1 MHRSLGFPD
10 SSAGKESSCNEGELG
25 SIPGL
30 GSFPGEENGYSLPYS
45 GLENSMDRGAWQATI
60 RGVAKSQKQLREFH
74 FTSYSSVQF
83 SRSVVSNSL

>member
-1 MHRSLGFPD
+1 MVKNLPANTGD
-10 SSAGKESSCNEGELG
+10 TGDEG
-25 SIPGL
+25 SIPGSGRSPEGGDDNL
-30 GSFPGEENGYSLPYS
+30 VQYSC
-45 GLENSMDRGAWQATI
+45 LENPMDRGAWQATI